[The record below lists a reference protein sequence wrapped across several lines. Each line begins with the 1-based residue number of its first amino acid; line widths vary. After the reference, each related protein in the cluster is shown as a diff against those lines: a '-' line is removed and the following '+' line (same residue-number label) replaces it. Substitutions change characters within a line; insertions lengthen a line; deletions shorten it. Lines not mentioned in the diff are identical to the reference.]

1 MKTYKW
7 NRTVMFAHCDIAG
20 TMFYPY
26 FYVWFDQSTEELF
39 RNNQLTYA
47 DLKREFGVV
56 GMPLVETGAKYL
68 NACRLGDELQIS
80 TWVEE
85 WARKTFLVKHQI
97 SHDDGRVAVEGF
109 ERRVWAEA
117 DESSPNGI
125 RAMEIPQTAKD
136 KMKA

>member
-7 NRTVMFAHCDIAG
+7 NRTVMFAHCDVAG

-39 RNNQLTYA
+39 RKNQMSYA
-47 DLKREFGVV
+47 DMKREFGVV
-56 GMPLVETGAKYL
+56 GMPLVETGASYL
-68 NACRLGDELQIS
+68 NACRLGDELEIS
-80 TWVEE
+80 TWVDE

-109 ERRVWAEA
+109 EHRVWVEA

-125 RAMEIPQTAKD
+125 RAIEIPQIAIDRLGT
-136 KMKA
+136 